1 MQHYK
6 HARKKPLQPHYEPFD
21 IMGGVISATA

>member
-6 HARKKPLQPHYEPFD
+6 HARKNPLQSHYEPFN
-21 IMGGVISATA
+21 IIGGVSTTA

>member
-6 HARKKPLQPHYEPFD
+6 HARKKTLQPHYEPFD
-21 IMGGVISATA
+21 IMGVISATA

>member
-6 HARKKPLQPHYEPFD
+6 HARKSPLQPHHELLSTYG
-21 IMGGVISATA
+21 GGVNTTA